1 MSNVPLITAE
11 QLHEKMNSGKEVF
24 ILDVRNTEDFNNWK
38 IEGKKVKSMNIPN
51 FNFLEEDE
59 NNFKDLPKD
68 KDIIVVCAK
77 GVR

>member
-24 ILDVRNTEDFNNWK
+24 ILDVRNTEDSNNWN